1 MFPNIAL
8 IAAGGVNQQTAS
20 EYILAGAVALG
31 IGREL
36 IPAQAIRHRQAARI
50 HELSRRFVGFVKEA
64 RSGII
69 PSREGGNMKM
79 PD

>member
-1 MFPNIAL
+1 MFPHIPF

-20 EYILAGAVALG
+20 EYIVAGAVALG

-36 IPAQAIRHRQAARI
+36 VPSQAIRNREVARI
-50 HELSRRFVGFVKEA
+50 HELARRFLGFVKNA
-64 RSGII
+64 RGGVL
-69 PSREGGNMKM
+69 PYREGSNMKM